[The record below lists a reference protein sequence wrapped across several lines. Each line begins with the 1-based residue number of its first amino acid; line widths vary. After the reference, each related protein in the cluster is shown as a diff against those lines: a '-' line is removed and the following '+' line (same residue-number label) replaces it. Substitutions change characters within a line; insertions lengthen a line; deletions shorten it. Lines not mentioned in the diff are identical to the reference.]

1 MSTSGWT
8 LFTTPISAPVILL
21 LVRGSS
27 ALALSLTIVVEGLIV
42 LAYATAR
49 GLRIRHWLAYAVLI
63 NLATQPALWY
73 LMELLPADI
82 PYFPILAAAE
92 SLVWVVEAGLLHLL
106 AGGRLGVGHV
116 LMLSLVLNVASC
128 GVGLLL
134 PV

>member
-1 MSTSGWT
+1 M
-8 LFTTPISAPVILL
+8 PVLVPTVPL
-21 LVRGSS
+21 LVRRSF

-42 LAYATAR
+42 LAYAAAR

-63 NLATQPALWY
+63 NTVTQPALWY
-73 LMELLPADI
+73 LMGLLPVDI
-82 PYFPILAAAE
+82 AYFPALTAAE

-106 AGGRLGVGHV
+106 ARGRLGVGHA

-128 GVGLLL
+128 GAGLLL